1 MKDLFKRITT
11 SVLLLSILAFVIG
24 LLMVVV
30 PNASLQVIGITFGI
44 FAILFGV
51 VLIALDF
58 ALNNIYIPFFGI
70 LSGVLSVIV
79 GTVLIA
85 MPGIL
90 PTVFGIVL
98 GIWIILSSV
107 NIISIAIAVR
117 KGFSKWGLL
126 LLLGIIDLVSGIIVL
141 FNPFASSL
149 SIVVLSGI
157 VIMIHSAVTI
167 VDMIML
173 KSDVKEIAKA
183 YEESLKELKQA
194 S

>member
-58 ALNNIYIPFFGI
+58 ALNNIYVPFFGI

-79 GTVLIA
+79 GIVLIA

>member
-79 GTVLIA
+79 GIVLIA